1 MVGARRA
8 KICAARERRAHSPHH
23 PTAQTLG
30 WRGWTTC
37 TVYLLAGSFVTKVKK
52 AKKEAMGIAEARG
65 GRRGPE
71 NVWGAAATAAF
82 CALATLRWPA
92 RAALLNVG
100 FVASLATK
108 LSDTF
113 ASEIGKAYGTTPYLI
128 TTFKAVAPGTEGAVS
143 LEGTAAG
150 VVGSL
155 IIAGYAVAIGLV
167 GASAVVPC
175 LIAAFVATNIESLIG
190 ATMQGGWMTNEVVNF
205 VNTLIGAAVGIAL
218 AAR

>member
-1 MVGARRA
+1 M
-8 KICAARERRAHSPHH
+8 
-23 PTAQTLG
+23 
-30 WRGWTTC
+30 
-37 TVYLLAGSFVTKVKK
+37 YLLAGSFVTKVKK

-92 RAALLNVG
+92 RAALRNGG

-113 ASEIGKAYGTTPYLI
+113 ASEIGKAYGKSTFLI
-128 TTFKAVAPGTEGAVS
+128 TTLKPVPPGTEGAIS

-150 VVGSL
+150 VVGS
-155 IIAGYAVAIGLV
+155 AV
-167 GASAVVPC
+167 
-175 LIAAFVATNIESLIG
+175 
-190 ATMQGGWMTNEVVNF
+190 
-205 VNTLIGAAVGIAL
+205 L
-218 AAR
+218 A

>member
-1 MVGARRA
+1 MRRGLSSLVTRALAAGFRSWCVAVGQLG
-8 KICAARERRAHSPHH
+8 IAARGVRHMLHREQSK
-23 PTAQTLG
+23 G

-100 FVASLATK
+100 FVVLFDKPSPTPWAT
-108 LSDTF
+108 SWAT
-113 ASEIGKAYGTTPYLI
+113 SSYQI
-128 TTFKAVAPGTEGAVS
+128 FK
-143 LEGTAAG
+143 
-150 VVGSL
+150 
-155 IIAGYAVAIGLV
+155 
-167 GASAVVPC
+167 
-175 LIAAFVATNIESLIG
+175 FV
-190 ATMQGGWMTNEVVNF
+190 F
-205 VNTLIGAAVGIAL
+205 
-218 AAR
+218 

>member
-1 MVGARRA
+1 M
-8 KICAARERRAHSPHH
+8 
-23 PTAQTLG
+23 
-30 WRGWTTC
+30 
-37 TVYLLAGSFVTKVKK
+37 YLLAGSFVTKVKK

-113 ASEIGKAYGTTPYLI
+113 ASEIGKAYGTTPYL
-128 TTFKAVAPGTEGAVS
+128 TVS
-143 LEGTAAG
+143 YTHL
-150 VVGSL
+150 
-155 IIAGYAVAIGLV
+155 
-167 GASAVVPC
+167 
-175 LIAAFVATNIESLIG
+175 
-190 ATMQGGWMTNEVVNF
+190 
-205 VNTLIGAAVGIAL
+205 TLPTICSV
-218 AAR
+218 

>member
-8 KICAARERRAHSPHH
+8 KICAARERHAHTHRTPA
-23 PTAQTLG
+23 AQTLG

-155 IIAGYAVAIGLV
+155 IIAGYAVAVGLV

-205 VNTLIGAAVGIAL
+205 INTLIGAAVGIAL